1 MTRVLSAVALCWWIS
16 LLWSCWILQRASAA
30 PFLSK
35 MSLTFRRN
43 SLVRLSYFDALES
56 HTIMLKL
63 KRRGGGQ
70 GTSTLTSSSSSI
82 NAPTTNTTANAD
94 TLATA
99 TISTPLNETTASD
112 VLTDSKEESVPY
124 NFSLFQKGD
133 GSETD
138 PDGIP
143 GRWLRMQKGHREK
156 AKEALQATLEW
167 RRDQNVD
174 IILSKPHVKFDVCKR
189 VLPHYFSGRDATGHV
204 IFVQRPGKIQTSL
217 AEANNVTNDDLL
229 YHYVFVLEYC
239 WNEIEPRPD
248 QTMTSVIDL
257 GGLHFH
263 KVRKMLHFVKQF
275 VNMMSQHYPQ
285 RSYKTLL
292 INSPK
297 WFGATYRMISPMLRE
312 STRSKIEILSGGTRQ
327 REILIKYLGNHAP
340 KELLYGDSSDTL
352 VVAEEDHTGPHS
364 SMEKMIR
371 AFVMERLDET
381 GEVMQPVLELE

>member
-1 MTRVLSAVALCWWIS
+1 MTRVLAAVALCWWIS

-82 NAPTTNTTANAD
+82 NAPTTTTTANAD

-143 GRWLRMQKGHREK
+143 GRWLRMQKGQSRK
-156 AKEALQATLEW
+156 
-167 RRDQNVD
+167 
-174 IILSKPHVKFDVCKR
+174 
-189 VLPHYFSGRDATGHV
+189 
-204 IFVQRPGKIQTSL
+204 GK
-217 AEANNVTNDDLL
+217 
-229 YHYVFVLEYC
+229 
-239 WNEIEPRPD
+239 
-248 QTMTSVIDL
+248 
-257 GGLHFH
+257 GGFASHF
-263 KVRKMLHFVKQF
+263 
-275 VNMMSQHYPQ
+275 
-285 RSYKTLL
+285 
-292 INSPK
+292 
-297 WFGATYRMISPMLRE
+297 G
-312 STRSKIEILSGGTRQ
+312 
-327 REILIKYLGNHAP
+327 
-340 KELLYGDSSDTL
+340 
-352 VVAEEDHTGPHS
+352 
-364 SMEKMIR
+364 MEKR
-371 AFVMERLDET
+371 
-381 GEVMQPVLELE
+381 PKC